1 MPVLEDFGMETP
13 LVHFTKKAIKAKEV
27 EQAKLLAD
35 GVIEMTNVSSGWK
48 QNPCKKINVAE
59 G

>member
-1 MPVLEDFGMETP
+1 MPVLEDFAMENP

-35 GVIEMTNVSSGWK
+35 GVIEMVFD
-48 QNPCKKINVAE
+48 
-59 G
+59 